1 MLVGGLKDTGYMMES
16 ISIMWPILVNI
27 TIVFAIAMVIA
38 FIQMQMVY
46 IASLNVCL
54 KPSELGIN
62 AGGIR

>member
-1 MLVGGLKDTGYMMES
+1 MES